1 MKLTAEERRRMFET
15 QQKAREDML
24 ARLNAPIPEIGVG
37 EEPAHAIRRLIKPA
51 MIVLLLGGGLLAYQA
66 LDFHLPHSLM
76 EALLPRM

>member
-1 MKLTAEERRRMFET
+1 MKLTADERRRMFET

-24 ARLNAPIPEIGVG
+24 ARLNAPIPEVG
-37 EEPAHAIRRLIKPA
+37 AIDGAGLAIRRLIKPA
-51 MIVLLLGGGLLAYQA
+51 MIVLLLGGGVLAFQM